1 MSYTAPMTKKPPLGI
16 RFEPY
21 EQDALE
27 AAAKA
32 DDRPTSA
39 LGRKIILDW
48 LRANGWL
55 GDGPALGPKPPSAV

>member
-1 MSYTAPMTKKPPLGI
+1 MVRFVRQSGMSYTASMTKKPPLGI
-16 RFEPY
+16 RFEPD
-21 EQDALE
+21 EQAALE

-32 DDRPTSA
+32 DERPTSA

-55 GDGPALGPKPPSAV
+55 PKAGQ